1 MNLHKKLVMI
11 FLAGTVFFLLCVSTI
26 TYLIDPFKQYSINSL
41 KPFFYY
47 NSRYLSPGLVKNY
60 NFDTIIVG
68 SSVTQNFLADEVDRM
83 LNTKSLNVSF
93 GGAGAYEHKQI
104 MELAIKTEKVK
115 NIDLGTPNTCL

>member
-11 FLAGTVFFLLCVSTI
+11 FLASTVFFLLCVSTI

-68 SSVTQNFLADEVDRM
+68 TSTSENFLVDEVDRM
-83 LNTKSLNVSF
+83 LNTKSLQVSF
-93 GGAGAYEHKQI
+93 AGASAYEQKKI
-104 MELAIKTEKVK
+104 MEEY
-115 NIDLGTPNTCL
+115 